1 MKNLTEIQGY
11 LVFPKIANDKIFLSF
26 VPLEGLEGQ
35 QETIMYD
42 NRLFQIPTVI
52 KPLFCKIQ
60 IIKGNEFTYRLANI
74 RIYNEYKT
82 DEYMCLALYREGEI
96 TTGQAAKILN
106 ITKRKF
112 IKLWRESKIGIL
124 HI

>member
-26 VPLEGLEGQ
+26 VPLEGQGQ

-60 IIKGNEFTYRLANI
+60 IIKGNEFPYRLANI

-112 IKLWRESKIGIL
+112 IKLCTESKIGIL